1 MLSSADLTSQINQ
14 LSDELVG
21 ELVQFRRDLHAHPE
35 LAFTEHRTT
44 QKVADRM
51 QAAGLTVHRL
61 SPTGLTAD
69 IDAGTAPG
77 PATRRRRR
85 VALRAD
91 LDALPLTEDTGLD
104 FASTNEGI
112 THACGH
118 DVHTTVVL
126 GAGLVLAELARRGE
140 LASGVRLIFQPA
152 EEVQPGGALHLL
164 DTGVLED
171 IDRIFAVHCDPK
183 VQVGRIGTRIGP
195 ITSASDTVTVTLS
208 ASGGHTSR
216 PHLTGDVV
224 YALGLVAT
232 LTPALLGRR
241 LDPRAGVNL
250 TWGSIRAGNAA
261 NAMPATGSISGT
273 LRCLE
278 AGARDRAEALLEELI
293 TQVVGPTGVEVSV
306 DLVRGVPPVQNDEDC
321 TRVMDEAAR
330 SVLGP
335 DSLVLTEQSLGGE
348 DFGWY
353 LTRTVGALA
362 RLGVR
367 SPGGRGYDLHR
378 PDLVVDEDAIS
389 VGTRFLAQVAVGAGH
404 DLQ

>member
-278 AGARDRAEALLEELI
+278 AGARDRAESLLEELI

-367 SPGGRGYDLHR
+367 SPGGRG
-378 PDLVVDEDAIS
+378 
-389 VGTRFLAQVAVGAGH
+389 
-404 DLQ
+404 